1 MAREKTGFVGE
12 RSDRPG
18 VWVKL
23 RYKDE
28 FGTSRVIQRK
38 VENKTEGRK
47 LLKKLMD
54 DIEKHGSQIIDGDR
68 MTFAHLAEQY
78 ETRKVFAP
86 VYKEETKVAGMRSY
100 KSVKSRLKLL
110 IEHFGKRL
118 IKTITHADIEK
129 FRMQRLTTT
138 ISENRRN
145 QGEELKVTT
154 VNREMQL
161 MRAIL
166 NFARRQ
172 GWLTRNPFE
181 MGDPLIS
188 AAEESRRTRIL
199 TRAEESRL
207 LEVCTKDRSHLRPL
221 VIVAVDTGMRR
232 GELLKLRWPDVDFH
246 ARLITVQAMNSKT
259 ARERVIGMT
268 GRVYEELRKLYEAA
282 PPDHGSTVFGLTDFK
297 RSWER
302 ALELAEVGDFRF
314 HDLRHSAGTR
324 MIAAGRPPVEVMR
337 VLGHTTLAA
346 VNIYINANAET
357 ATRAAAALDDWHLE
371 EIEPIKPGMIN

>member
-1 MAREKTGFVGE
+1 
-12 RSDRPG
+12 
-18 VWVKL
+18 
-23 RYKDE
+23 
-28 FGTSRVIQRK
+28 
-38 VENKTEGRK
+38 
-47 LLKKLMD
+47 
-54 DIEKHGSQIIDGDR
+54 
-68 MTFAHLAEQY
+68 
-78 ETRKVFAP
+78 
-86 VYKEETKVAGMRSY
+86 
-100 KSVKSRLKLL
+100 
-110 IEHFGKRL
+110 
-118 IKTITHADIEK
+118 
-129 FRMQRLTTT
+129 MQRLTTT
-138 ISENRRN
+138 ISEKRRN

-181 MGDPLIS
+181 MGDSLIS

-199 TRAEESRL
+199 TRAEETRL
-207 LEVCTKDRSHLRPL
+207 LELCIRERAHLRPL

-232 GELLKLRWPDVDFH
+232 GELLKLRWPDVDFN

-268 GRVYEELRKLYEAA
+268 GRVYEELRRLREVA
-282 PPDHGSTVFGLTDFK
+282 PPDQGTTVLGLTDFK

-302 ALELAEVGDFRF
+302 ALELAEVVDFRF

-357 ATRAAAALDDWHLE
+357 ATRAAAALDEWHGFTDDPAASTV
-371 EIEPIKPGMIN
+371 IH